1 MKSEDLRL
9 NIIVNGDAGRKEIL
23 DTEKEISKLE
33 SEIKSLKKAE
43 GDHSKEISETNKK
56 LTEAKSKYAEL
67 QRQMNLGQ
75 KTMAELKSHIKAT
88 RAALEKAVPGTEN
101 WDALNAELIISQ
113 KRFRELTTQAQNTQ
127 NALRK
132 GWDNL
137 GKLSVATNNIVQ
149 LYGRF
154 SGQIEQAKQSW
165 LQYDEAL
172 VDAMKTTGLSR
183 DEIEELSAELKKFD
197 TRTAQNELLSL
208 ARVGGK
214 LGISGKEDLLE
225 FVSAA
230 DKINVALK
238 EDLGGDAEAAI
249 GQIGK
254 LVDIFQLKGQ
264 MGLEKAMLSV
274 GSAINEL
281 GAASTANEG
290 YIVNFTNRL
299 AGIAPNAKIS
309 IDKILGL
316 ASTLDANAQA
326 AETAATAIGQT
337 ITAMFR
343 KTETFAQIAKMPFE
357 EFRDLLNNDVN
368 AALVK
373 VLEGMKGDQGLFD
386 IVDAMDEMN
395 LNGQRAT
402 TVLGALANNV
412 DMLKTQ
418 QQLANEAFQ
427 EGTSLTDEFNTKNES
442 ATAIQEKLKKRI
454 TETSVE
460 IGQKLMPAANIA
472 ISGTNTFLGV
482 ISKLITLLGKYGYA
496 IGTVTT
502 LTALYIAKKKIAY
515 LFSAEFRAALLKEVA
530 VLEASSK
537 ANSLHTVTLKILAG
551 GYKTAGAAA
560 KAFGKALIANPV
572 GLVIAAVAALAQGIA
587 SLVSKSREA
596 TKELR
601 ELNSRT
607 IDTTSSFVKAQA
619 EIDKERKSLEELK
632 EAATKAA
639 KGSDERKRAIEKINE
654 LYGDYLPHLLTE
666 KTSNEELETALANVN
681 TQLEQR
687 IKLRARESAEL
698 DVLQQKEDT
707 VKATLHALGAEYE
720 KQNGRKM
727 STSDIET
734 LTKGISKSYDAGQM
748 TDDLKDEISTV
759 FGRDVDW
766 NTSAKHTVYAAPN
779 LPPTVKGSATDSPLV
794 NIGNEFAKAAA
805 NGNELRSVIKG
816 LYGDLTS
823 EPSGN
828 ITPLGK
834 LVDGT
839 TKNSGGGTGGNGGSG
854 GGSDDDKWRLDKDEA
869 YLRGKIDL
877 QKKYAAKEIATKDE
891 LDAQILQLEIDTLD
905 RRIKSGK
912 VGGEELLKLQEQLAG
927 KRAQQTEKES
937 RKDEQQ
943 AKEEARKKEEQAKTA
958 TQLAIDAE
966 KDLKEKAIKEENRR
980 YEAEKKK
987 AEGNAESL
995 ELVEKIHQ
1003 NKLDRIEIDA
1013 FNREIKR
1020 LEDEH
1025 KLRRTQMENSQAA
1038 ELLAFKGTE
1047 EEKAALKRK
1056 HTQELAEFDVE
1067 YLQSLETMLQKVA
1080 DDRTLEGM
1088 SVSLDDADYN
1098 KIMQQLADII
1108 KRKNAAA
1115 GNAQE
1120 ASQEPSDSPKKESH
1134 SVLEGTGKG
1143 SLFGVSQ
1150 EDWETLFSNIAQ
1162 GKFGAEDLRTTIAG
1176 IGGAAQE
1183 AFSLASK
1190 FMDLAKK
1197 KEDAQLKEYKKNQDN
1212 RKNSLEKRLN
1222 AGLITESQYNAQVE
1236 QMDAEYDAYQEELAL
1251 KQAKREKTMNLTQ
1264 AIINTALGVTST
1276 LAQFGAT
1283 PWGIAAAAVSAAMG
1297 AAEIAIIASQPIT
1310 TGAEEG
1316 GYIGVRRRQDG
1327 RTFNA
1332 RMNPDARGF
1341 VTQPTVIVGENGS
1354 EYVIPHEAL
1363 ENPSLLPIISTME
1376 TARRNGKLRSLN
1388 FSAVYPVTAMP
1399 GRVSGGFIDGG
1410 NSQPV
1415 AASSDGI
1422 DSPASDAALTK
1433 AIEKLMKKL
1442 DEPITARV
1450 SMLGKGGIKE
1460 TEEKYNRIKRRGQ
1473 LG

>member
-23 DTEKEISKLE
+23 DTEKAISKLE
-33 SEIKSLKKAE
+33 SELKSLKKAE

-56 LTEAKSKYAEL
+56 LTDAKSKYAEL
-67 QRQMNLGQ
+67 QRQISLDG
-75 KTMAELKSHIKAT
+75 KTMAELKTHVTAT
-88 RAALEKAVPGTEN
+88 RAALSKAVPGTDN
-101 WDALNAELIISQ
+101 WVALNNELLVSS
-113 KRFRELTTQAQNTQ
+113 KRLKALENQAKNT
-127 NALRK
+127 K
-132 GWDNL
+132 EVVSEVWHSWSG
-137 GKLSVATNNIVQ
+137 VAVAANNISN
-149 LYGRF
+149 LISRY
-154 SGQIEQAKQSW
+154 SGQIEEAKQSW

-357 EFRDLLNNDVN
+357 EFRDLLTNDVN
-368 AALVK
+368 GALVK
-373 VLEGMKGDQGLFD
+373 VLEGMKGDQGLFN
-386 IVDAMDEMN
+386 IVDAMDEMH

-427 EGTSLTDEFNTKNES
+427 EGTSLTNEFNTKNES

-460 IGQKLMPAANIA
+460 IGQKLMPAANMVIG
-472 ISGTNTFLGV
+472 GTNTFLGV
-482 ISKLITLLGKYGYA
+482 ISKLITLFGKYQAA
-496 IGTVTT
+496 IITVTG
-502 LTALYIAKKKIAY
+502 LTALYVAKKKIAY

-572 GLVIAAVAALAQGIA
+572 GLVIAAVAALAHGIA
-587 SLVSKSREA
+587 FLVSKSREA

-601 ELNSRT
+601 ELNKRT
-607 IDTTSSFVKAQA
+607 VDTTSSFVKAQA

-632 EAATKAA
+632 DAATKAA
-639 KGSDERKRAIEKINE
+639 EGSDERKRVIDKINE
-654 LYGDYLPHLLTE
+654 LYGDYLPQLLTE
-666 KTSNEELETALANVN
+666 KTSNEELETALKNVN
-681 TQLEQR
+681 TQLEQK
-687 IKLRARESAEL
+687 IKLQARENAEM
-698 DVLQQKEDT
+698 DIQQHKMDA
-707 VKATLHALGAEYE
+707 VKAALGSFNKRYE
-720 KQNGRKM
+720 EMNKGQSMSAAQIGSLTGALSQYYDMPDISHFIEMRDVIAGIFNETADNQDRQVNNIIALFTEAQENGVKLRSMVDGLFGVQSSGKNAPLG
-727 STSDIET
+727 T
-734 LTKGISKSYDAGQM
+734 LTDG
-748 TDDLKDEISTV
+748 STE
-759 FGRDVDW
+759 D
-766 NTSAKHTVYAAPN
+766 
-779 LPPTVKGSATDSPLV
+779 
-794 NIGNEFAKAAA
+794 
-805 NGNELRSVIKG
+805 
-816 LYGDLTS
+816 
-823 EPSGN
+823 
-828 ITPLGK
+828 
-834 LVDGT
+834 
-839 TKNSGGGTGGNGGSG
+839 SGGGTGGKGSS
-854 GGSDDDKWRLDKDEA
+854 GSSPVETAAEKSALA
-869 YLRGKIDL
+869 L
-877 QKKYAAKEIATKDE
+877 QKGLEQVFQEINEDSEKLFQETLKRIE
-891 LDAQILQLEIDTLD
+891 QDAEM
-905 RRIKSGK
+905 K
-912 VGGEELLKLQEQLAG
+912 
-927 KRAQQTEKES
+927 
-937 RKDEQQ
+937 
-943 AKEEARKKEEQAKTA
+943 
-958 TQLAIDAE
+958 TQLVIDNE
-966 KDLKEKAIKEENRR
+966 KDLTQKAIMEEDLR
-980 YEAEKKK
+980 YEKERAK
-987 AEGNAESL
+987 AGDNAELL
-995 ELVEKIHQ
+995 ELAETKHQ
-1003 NKLDRIEIDA
+1003 NNLDKIRFDA
-1013 FNREIKR
+1013 FNREVKR

-1056 HTQELAEFDVE
+1056 HTQELAEFDVK
-1067 YLQSLETMLQKVA
+1067 YLQDLEEKLQEVVDAK
-1080 DDRTLEGM
+1080 TLEGM
-1088 SVSLDDADYN
+1088 SVGFDEKQYRE
-1098 KIMQQLADII
+1098 IMQQLADII

-1115 GNAQE
+1115 GE
-1120 ASQEPSDSPKKESH
+1120 AEEDSHDPNEGH
-1134 SVLEGTGKG
+1134 SIKEGTGKG
-1143 SLFGVSQ
+1143 SILGVAIDEWQ
-1150 EDWETLFSNIAQ
+1150 VLIEHIKE
-1162 GKFGAEDLRTTIAG
+1162 GKLSAEDFQNVVTG
-1176 IGGAAQE
+1176 IGSAAE
-1183 AFSLASK
+1183 YAFSTASK
-1190 FMDLAKK
+1190 FMDLTKK
-1197 KEDAQLKEYKKNQDN
+1197 KEDAQLKDYKKNQDN
-1212 RKNSLEKRLN
+1212 RKKSLEKRLN

-1251 KQAKREKTMNLTQ
+1251 KQAKRDKALNLTQ
-1264 AIINTALGVTST
+1264 AIINTALSVTST
-1276 LAQFGAT
+1276 IAQLGAT
-1283 PWGIAAAAVSAAMG
+1283 PWGIAAAAIAAAMG
-1297 AAEIAIIASQPIT
+1297 AAEIAIIASQPVT
-1310 TGAEEG
+1310 SGAEEG
-1316 GYIGVRRRQDG
+1316 GYIGVKRRQDG
-1327 RTFNA
+1327 KSFNA
-1332 RMNPDARGF
+1332 RLNPDARGF
-1341 VTQPTVIVGENGS
+1341 VSSPTVIVGENGS

-1388 FSAVYPVTAMP
+1388 FNAVYPATAMP
-1399 GRVSGGFIDGG
+1399 GRVSGGFIDDG
-1410 NSQPV
+1410 NSRIV
-1415 AASSDGI
+1415 TTSSDGHEGT
-1422 DSPASDAALTK
+1422 ATDAALTK
-1433 AIEKLMKKL
+1433 AIEKLTKKL

-1460 TEEKYNRIKRRGQ
+1460 TEDKYNKLKRRGQ

>member
-23 DTEKEISKLE
+23 DTKKEISKLE

-43 GDHSKEISETNKK
+43 GDHSKEISETNKR

-67 QRQMNLGQ
+67 ERQMKLDQ

-113 KRFRELTTQAQNTQ
+113 KRFRELAIQAQNTQ

-137 GKLSVATNNIVQ
+137 GKLSVAANNIVQ

-214 LGISGKEDLLE
+214 LGLSGKEYLLE

-264 MGLEKAMLSV
+264 MGLERAMLSV

-299 AGIAPNAKIS
+299 AGIAPNASIS

-357 EFRDLLNNDVN
+357 EFRDLLTNDVN
-368 AALVK
+368 GALVK

-386 IVDAMDEMN
+386 IVDAMDEMH

-412 DMLKTQ
+412 EMLKEQ
-418 QQLANEAFQ
+418 QSLANEAFM
-427 EGTSLTDEFNTKNES
+427 EGTSLTNEFNTKNES

-460 IGQKLMPAANIA
+460 IGQKLMPAANMVIG
-472 ISGTNTFLGV
+472 GTNTFLGV
-482 ISKLITLLGKYGYA
+482 LSKLITLFGKYQAA
-496 IGTVTT
+496 IVTVTA

-572 GLVIAAVAALAQGIA
+572 GIVIAAVAILAQGIA

-607 IDTTSSFVKAQA
+607 IDTTSSFVKAQT
-619 EIDKERKSLEELK
+619 EIDKERKSLEDLK

-639 KGSDERKRAIEKINE
+639 EGSDERKRVIDKINE
-654 LYGDYLPHLLTE
+654 LYGDYLPNLLTE
-666 KTSNEELETALANVN
+666 KTSNEELETALKSVN
-681 TQLEQR
+681 TQLEQK
-687 IKLRARESAEL
+687 IKLQARENAEM
-698 DVLQQKEDT
+698 DIQKHRTDAIKGAVDAIISSYKKITGQNMPAEAISSITTKVAKAYDTNDIKGLQK
-707 VKATLHALGAEYE
+707 
-720 KQNGRKM
+720 
-727 STSDIET
+727 DIEESIGKELPT
-734 LTKGISKSYDAGQM
+734 WDFYSLGNTKDWGLISLKS
-748 TDDLKDEISTV
+748 
-759 FGRDVDW
+759 
-766 NTSAKHTVYAAPN
+766 
-779 LPPTVKGSATDSPLV
+779 
-794 NIGNEFAKAAA
+794 EFQTAIDK
-805 NGNELRSVIKG
+805 GNELRATVNG
-816 LYGDLTS
+816 LFGELGNG
-823 EPSGN
+823 PSGN
-828 ITPLGK
+828 TAPLGSLVEGTNGNAGTDPKGQK
-834 LVDGT
+834 LSAEE
-839 TKNSGGGTGGNGGSG
+839 K
-854 GGSDDDKWRLDKDEA
+854 KRL
-869 YLRGKIDL
+869 
-877 QKKYAAKEIATKDE
+877 
-891 LDAQILQLEIDTLD
+891 
-905 RRIKSGK
+905 
-912 VGGEELLKLQEQLAG
+912 
-927 KRAQQTEKES
+927 EKEAKKE
-937 RKDEQQ
+937 RERQERERQREEKQQ
-943 AKEEARKKEEQAKTA
+943 AKEEARKIEEQEKLKGRLIIENEKDLTQKALKEEQ
-958 TQLAIDAE
+958 L
-966 KDLKEKAIKEENRR
+966 R
-980 YEAEKKK
+980 YDEEKKK
-987 AEGNAESL
+987 AEGNAELL
-995 ELVEKIHQ
+995 EIVERTHRNRIDKIQ
-1003 NKLDRIEIDA
+1003 FDA

-1020 LEDEH
+1020 LEEEH
-1025 KLRRTQMENSQAA
+1025 RLKRQQMENSQAA

-1056 HTQELAEFDVE
+1056 HTAELANFDVE
-1067 YLQSLETMLQKVA
+1067 YLQNLEAMLQKVA
-1080 DDRTLEGM
+1080 DSGQIEGM
-1088 SVSLDDADYN
+1088 SVSLDDSEYN
-1098 KIMQQLADII
+1098 KVMQQLADII
-1108 KRKNAAA
+1108 KRKNAAV
-1115 GNAQE
+1115 GTAQE
-1120 ASQEPSDSPKKESH
+1120 SSQESSDGPKKESH
-1134 SVLEGTGKG
+1134 SLTEGTGNG

-1150 EDWETLFSNIAQ
+1150 DDWETFFANLKE
-1162 GKFGAEDLRTTIAG
+1162 GKFGAEDLQTVVAG

-1183 AFSLASK
+1183 AFSLTSK
-1190 FMDLAKK
+1190 FMDLTKK
-1197 KEDAQLKEYKKNQDN
+1197 KEDAQLKDYKKNQDN
-1212 RKNSLEKRLN
+1212 RKKSLEKRLN

-1236 QMDAEYDAYQEELAL
+1236 QMDAEYDAYQEELAI
-1251 KQAKREKTMNLTQ
+1251 KQAKRDKALNLTQ
-1264 AIINTALGVTST
+1264 AIINTALSVTST
-1276 LAQFGAT
+1276 IAQLGAT
-1283 PWGIAAAAVSAAMG
+1283 PWGIAAAAIAAAMG
-1297 AAEIAIIASQPIT
+1297 AAEIAIIASQPVT
-1310 TGAEEG
+1310 SGAEEG
-1316 GYIGVRRRQDG
+1316 GYIGVKRRQDG
-1327 RTFNA
+1327 KSFNA
-1332 RMNPDARGF
+1332 RLNPDARGF
-1341 VTQPTVIVGENGS
+1341 VSSPTVIVGENGS

-1363 ENPSLLPIISTME
+1363 ENPTLLPIISTME

-1388 FSAVYPVTAMP
+1388 FNAVYPATAMP
-1399 GRVSGGFIDGG
+1399 GRVSGGFIDDG
-1410 NSQPV
+1410 NSRIV
-1415 AASSDGI
+1415 TTSSDGREGT
-1422 DSPASDAALTK
+1422 ATDAALTK
-1433 AIEKLMKKL
+1433 AIEKLTKKL

-1460 TEEKYNRIKRRGQ
+1460 TEDKYNKLKRRGQ

>member
-23 DTEKEISKLE
+23 DTEKAISKLE
-33 SEIKSLKKAE
+33 SELKSLKKAE

-56 LTEAKSKYAEL
+56 LTDAKSKFAEL
-67 QRQMNLGQ
+67 QRQMNLDQ

-101 WDALNAELIISQ
+101 WNVLNAELLECR
-113 KRFRELTTQAQNTQ
+113 KRFAEL
-127 NALRK
+127 
-132 GWDNL
+132 
-137 GKLSVATNNIVQ
+137 
-149 LYGRF
+149 
-154 SGQIEQAKQSW
+154 AKQSQSTKAVLSNTFTNIGNISIGIKALIDIASGLWNKTEQAREAW

-183 DEIEELSAELKKFD
+183 DEIEELSAGLKKFD

-357 EFRDLLNNDVN
+357 EFRDLLTNDVN
-368 AALVK
+368 GALVK
-373 VLEGMKGDQGLFD
+373 VLEGMKGDQGLFN

-427 EGTSLTDEFNTKNES
+427 EGTSLTNEFNTKNES
-442 ATAIQEKLKKRI
+442 ATAIQDKLKKRI

-460 IGQKLMPAANIA
+460 IGQKLMPAANMVIG
-472 ISGTNTFLGV
+472 GTNTFLGV
-482 ISKLITLLGKYGYA
+482 ISKLITLFGKYQAA
-496 IGTVTT
+496 IITVTG
-502 LTALYIAKKKIAY
+502 LTALYVAKKKIAY

-572 GLVIAAVAALAQGIA
+572 GLVIAAVAALAHGIA
-587 SLVSKSREA
+587 FLVSKSREA

-601 ELNSRT
+601 ELNKRT
-607 IDTTSSFVKAQA
+607 VDTTSSFVKAQA

-632 EAATKAA
+632 DAATKAA
-639 KGSDERKRAIEKINE
+639 EGSDERKRVIDKINE
-654 LYGDYLPHLLTE
+654 LYGDYLPNLLTE
-666 KTSNEELETALANVN
+666 KTSNEELETALKNVN
-681 TQLEQR
+681 TQLEQK
-687 IKLRARESAEL
+687 IKLQARENAEM
-698 DVLQQKEDT
+698 DIQQHKMDA
-707 VKATLHALGAEYE
+707 VKAALDSFNKRYE
-720 KQNGRKM
+720 KMNKGQSLSAAQVGSLTGALSQYYDMPDISHFIEMRDVIAGIFNETADNQDRQVNNIIALFTEAQENGVKLRSMVDGLFGVQSSGKNAPLG
-727 STSDIET
+727 T
-734 LTKGISKSYDAGQM
+734 LTDG
-748 TDDLKDEISTV
+748 STE
-759 FGRDVDW
+759 D
-766 NTSAKHTVYAAPN
+766 
-779 LPPTVKGSATDSPLV
+779 
-794 NIGNEFAKAAA
+794 
-805 NGNELRSVIKG
+805 
-816 LYGDLTS
+816 
-823 EPSGN
+823 
-828 ITPLGK
+828 
-834 LVDGT
+834 
-839 TKNSGGGTGGNGGSG
+839 SGGGTGGTGGT
-854 GGSDDDKWRLDKDEA
+854 GSPGSSTGETAAEKSALA
-869 YLRGKIDL
+869 L
-877 QKKYAAKEIATKDE
+877 QKGLEQVFQEINEDSEKLFQETLKRIE
-891 LDAQILQLEIDTLD
+891 QDAEM
-905 RRIKSGK
+905 K
-912 VGGEELLKLQEQLAG
+912 
-927 KRAQQTEKES
+927 
-937 RKDEQQ
+937 
-943 AKEEARKKEEQAKTA
+943 
-958 TQLAIDAE
+958 TQLVIDNE
-966 KDLKEKAIKEENRR
+966 KDLTQKAIMEEDLR
-980 YEAEKKK
+980 YEKERAK
-987 AEGNAESL
+987 AGDNAELL
-995 ELVEKIHQ
+995 ELAETKHQ
-1003 NKLDRIEIDA
+1003 NNLDKIRLDA
-1013 FNREIKR
+1013 FNREVKR

-1056 HTQELAEFDVE
+1056 HTAELANFDVE
-1067 YLQSLETMLQKVA
+1067 YLQNLEAMLQKVA
-1080 DDRTLEGM
+1080 DAKTLEGM

-1108 KRKNAAA
+1108 KRKNAAV
-1115 GNAQE
+1115 GTAQE
-1120 ASQEPSDSPKKESH
+1120 SSQEPSDGPKKESH
-1134 SVLEGTGKG
+1134 SLTEGTGKG

-1150 EDWETLFSNIAQ
+1150 DEWETFFANLKE
-1162 GKFGAEDLRTTIAG
+1162 GKFGAEDLQTVVAG

-1190 FMDLAKK
+1190 FMDLTKK
-1197 KEDAQLKEYKKNQDN
+1197 KEDAQLKDYKKNQDN
-1212 RKNSLEKRLN
+1212 RKKSLEKRLN

-1251 KQAKREKTMNLTQ
+1251 KQAKREKTLNLTQ

-1276 LAQFGAT
+1276 LAQWGV
-1283 PWGIAAAAVSAAMG
+1283 PWGLIPAGIMAAMG
-1297 AAEIAIIASQPIT
+1297 AAEIAIIASQPVT
-1310 TGAEEG
+1310 SGAEEG
-1316 GYIGVRRRQDG
+1316 GFINMKRQQDG
-1327 RTFNA
+1327 KSFNA
-1332 RMNPDARGF
+1332 RLNPDARGF
-1341 VTQPTVIVGENGS
+1341 VRQPTVIVGENGS

-1388 FSAVYPVTAMP
+1388 FNAVYPATAMP
-1399 GRVSGGFIDGG
+1399 GRVSGGFIDEG
-1410 NSQPV
+1410 NSRIV
-1415 AASSDGI
+1415 TTSSDGHEG
-1422 DSPASDAALTK
+1422 AATDAALTK
-1433 AIEKLMKKL
+1433 AIEKLTKKL

-1460 TEEKYNRIKRRGQ
+1460 TEDKYNKLKRRGQ

>member
-23 DTEKEISKLE
+23 DTEKAISKLE
-33 SEIKSLKKAE
+33 SELKSLKKVE

-56 LTEAKSKYAEL
+56 LTDAKSKFAEL
-67 QRQMNLGQ
+67 QRQMNLDQ

-101 WDALNAELIISQ
+101 WNVLNEELLECRKRFAEL
-113 KRFRELTTQAQNTQ
+113 
-127 NALRK
+127 
-132 GWDNL
+132 
-137 GKLSVATNNIVQ
+137 
-149 LYGRF
+149 
-154 SGQIEQAKQSW
+154 AKQSQSTKAVLSNTFTNIGNISIGIKALIDIASGLWNKTEQAREAW

-214 LGISGKEDLLE
+214 LGLSGKEDLLE

-264 MGLEKAMLSV
+264 MGLERAMLSV

-299 AGIAPNAKIS
+299 AGIAPNASIS

-337 ITAMFR
+337 ITAMFK

-357 EFRDLLNNDVN
+357 EFRNLLETDVN
-368 AALVK
+368 AALIK

-386 IVDAMDEMN
+386 IVDAMGEMH

-427 EGTSLTDEFNTKNES
+427 EGTSLTNEFNTKNES
-442 ATAIQEKLKKRI
+442 ATAIQDKLKKRI

-460 IGQKLMPAANIA
+460 IGQKLMPAANMVIG
-472 ISGTNTFLGV
+472 GTNTFLGV
-482 ISKLITLLGKYGYA
+482 ISKLITLLGKYQAA
-496 IGTVTT
+496 IITVTG
-502 LTALYIAKKKIAY
+502 LTALYVAKKKIAY

-572 GLVIAAVAALAQGIA
+572 GLVIAAVAALAHGI
-587 SLVSKSREA
+587 SFLVSKSREA

-601 ELNSRT
+601 ELNKRT
-607 IDTTSSFVKAQA
+607 VDTTSSFVKAQA

-632 EAATKAA
+632 DAATKAA
-639 KGSDERKRAIEKINE
+639 EGSDERKRVIDKINE
-654 LYGDYLPHLLTE
+654 LYGDYLPQLLTE
-666 KTSNEELETALANVN
+666 KTSNEELETALKNVN
-681 TQLEQR
+681 TQLEQK
-687 IKLRARESAEL
+687 IKLQSRENAEM
-698 DVLQQKEDT
+698 DIQQHKMDA
-707 VKATLHALGAEYE
+707 VKAALDSFNKRYE
-720 KQNGRKM
+720 KMNKGQSLSAAQVGSLTGALSQYYDMPDISHFIEMRDVIAGIFDETADNQDRQVNNIIALFTEAQENGVKLRSMVDGLFGVQSSGKNAPLG
-727 STSDIET
+727 T
-734 LTKGISKSYDAGQM
+734 LTGG
-748 TDDLKDEISTV
+748 STE
-759 FGRDVDW
+759 
-766 NTSAKHTVYAAPN
+766 N
-779 LPPTVKGSATDSPLV
+779 
-794 NIGNEFAKAAA
+794 
-805 NGNELRSVIKG
+805 
-816 LYGDLTS
+816 
-823 EPSGN
+823 SG
-828 ITPLGK
+828 
-834 LVDGT
+834 DGT
-839 TKNSGGGTGGNGGSG
+839 GGTGGTGSP
-854 GGSDDDKWRLDKDEA
+854 GSSTGETAAEKSALA
-869 YLRGKIDL
+869 L
-877 QKKYAAKEIATKDE
+877 QKGLEQVFQEINEESEKLFQETLKRIE
-891 LDAQILQLEIDTLD
+891 QDAEM
-905 RRIKSGK
+905 K
-912 VGGEELLKLQEQLAG
+912 
-927 KRAQQTEKES
+927 
-937 RKDEQQ
+937 
-943 AKEEARKKEEQAKTA
+943 
-958 TQLAIDAE
+958 TQLVIDNE
-966 KDLKEKAIKEENRR
+966 KDLTQKAIMEEDLR
-980 YEAEKKK
+980 YEKERAK
-987 AEGNAESL
+987 AGDNAELL
-995 ELVEKIHQ
+995 ELAETKHQ
-1003 NKLDRIEIDA
+1003 NNLDKIRLDA
-1013 FNREIKR
+1013 FNREVKR

-1056 HTQELAEFDVE
+1056 HTAELANFDVE
-1067 YLQSLETMLQKVA
+1067 YLQNLEAMLQKVA
-1080 DDRTLEGM
+1080 DAKTLEGM

-1108 KRKNAAA
+1108 KRKNAAV
-1115 GNAQE
+1115 GTAQE
-1120 ASQEPSDSPKKESH
+1120 SSQEQSDSPKKESH
-1134 SVLEGTGKG
+1134 SLTEGTGKG

-1150 EDWETLFSNIAQ
+1150 DEWETFFANLKE
-1162 GKFGAEDLRTTIAG
+1162 GKFGAEDLQTVVTG

-1190 FMDLAKK
+1190 FMDLTKK
-1197 KEDAQLKEYKKNQDN
+1197 KEDAQLKDYKKNQDN
-1212 RKNSLEKRLN
+1212 RKKSLEKRLN

-1251 KQAKREKTMNLTQ
+1251 KQAKRDKALNLTQ
-1264 AIINTALGVTST
+1264 AIINTALSVTST
-1276 LAQFGAT
+1276 IAQLGAT
-1283 PWGIAAAAVSAAMG
+1283 PWGIAAAAIAAAMG
-1297 AAEIAIIASQPIT
+1297 AAEIAIIASQPVT
-1310 TGAEEG
+1310 SGAEEG
-1316 GYIGVRRRQDG
+1316 GYIGVKRRQDG
-1327 RTFNA
+1327 KSFNA
-1332 RMNPDARGF
+1332 RLNPDARGF
-1341 VTQPTVIVGENGS
+1341 VSSPTVIVGENGS

-1363 ENPSLLPIISTME
+1363 ENPSLMPIISTME

-1388 FSAVYPVTAMP
+1388 FNAVYPATAMP
-1399 GRVSGGFIDGG
+1399 GRVSGGFIDDG
-1410 NSQPV
+1410 NPRIV
-1415 AASSDGI
+1415 TTSSDGHEGT
-1422 DSPASDAALTK
+1422 AADAALTK
-1433 AIEKLMKKL
+1433 AIEKLTKKL

-1460 TEEKYNRIKRRGQ
+1460 TEDKYNKLKRRGQ

>member
-23 DTEKEISKLE
+23 DTEKAISKLE
-33 SEIKSLKKAE
+33 SELKSLKNAE
-43 GDHSKEISETNKK
+43 GDHSKEIAETNKK

-67 QRQMNLGQ
+67 QRQMNLDQ
-75 KTMAELKSHIKAT
+75 KTIAELKSHIKAT

-101 WDALNAELIISQ
+101 WNALNAELLECR
-113 KRFRELTTQAQNTQ
+113 KRFAKLAKQSQSTKTVLSNTFT
-127 NALRK
+127 NIGNISIGIKALI
-132 GWDNL
+132 DI
-137 GKLSVATNNIVQ
+137 A
-149 LYGRF
+149 
-154 SGQIEQAKQSW
+154 SGLWNKTEQARESW

-214 LGISGKEDLLE
+214 LGLSGKEDLLE

-264 MGLEKAMLSV
+264 MGLERAMLSV

-299 AGIAPNAKIS
+299 AGIAPNASIS

-337 ITAMFR
+337 ITAMFK

-357 EFRDLLNNDVN
+357 EFRNLLTNDVN
-368 AALVK
+368 GALVK

-386 IVDAMDEMN
+386 IVDAMDEMH

-412 DMLKTQ
+412 EMLKEQ
-418 QQLANEAFQ
+418 QSLANEAFM
-427 EGTSLTDEFNTKNES
+427 EGTSLTNEFNTKNES

-460 IGQKLMPAANIA
+460 IGQKLMPAANLVIG
-472 ISGTNTFLGV
+472 GTNTFLGV
-482 ISKLITLLGKYGYA
+482 ISKLITLFGKYQAA
-496 IGTVTT
+496 IITVTG
-502 LTALYIAKKKIAY
+502 LTALYVAKKKIAY

-572 GLVIAAVAALAQGIA
+572 GIVIAAVAILAQGIA

-607 IDTTSSFVKAQA
+607 IDTTSSFVKAQT
-619 EIDKERKSLEELK
+619 EIDKERKSLEDLK
-632 EAATKAA
+632 EAAINAA
-639 KGSDERKRAIEKINE
+639 EGSDERKRAIDKINE
-654 LYGDYLPHLLTE
+654 LYGDYLPQLLTE
-666 KTSNEELETALANVN
+666 KTSNEELETALTNVN
-681 TQLEQR
+681 TQLER
-687 IKLRARESAEL
+687 KIKLQARENAEM
-698 DVLQQKEDT
+698 DIQQHKMDA
-707 VKATLHALGAEYE
+707 VKAALGSFNKRYE
-720 KQNGRKM
+720 KMNKGQSMSAAQIGSLSGALSQYYDMPDISHFTEMRDVIAGIFNETIDNQDRQVNNIIALFSEAQENGAKLRSM
-727 STSDIET
+727 VDGLFGVQSSGNSAPLGT
-734 LTKGISKSYDAGQM
+734 LTDG
-748 TDDLKDEISTV
+748 ST
-759 FGRDVDW
+759 
-766 NTSAKHTVYAAPN
+766 
-779 LPPTVKGSATDSPLV
+779 
-794 NIGNEFAKAAA
+794 E
-805 NGNELRSVIKG
+805 
-816 LYGDLTS
+816 
-823 EPSGN
+823 
-828 ITPLGK
+828 
-834 LVDGT
+834 
-839 TKNSGGGTGGNGGSG
+839 NSGGGTGGKGSP
-854 GGSDDDKWRLDKDEA
+854 GSSTGETAAEKSALA
-869 YLRGKIDL
+869 L
-877 QKKYAAKEIATKDE
+877 QKGLEQVSQEINEESEKLFQETLKRIE
-891 LDAQILQLEIDTLD
+891 QDAEM
-905 RRIKSGK
+905 K
-912 VGGEELLKLQEQLAG
+912 
-927 KRAQQTEKES
+927 
-937 RKDEQQ
+937 
-943 AKEEARKKEEQAKTA
+943 
-958 TQLAIDAE
+958 TQLVIDNE
-966 KDLKEKAIKEENRR
+966 KDLTQKAIMEEDWR
-980 YEAEKKK
+980 YEKERAK
-987 AEGNAESL
+987 AGNNAELL
-995 ELVEKIHQ
+995 ELAETKHQ
-1003 NKLDRIEIDA
+1003 NNLDKIRLDA
-1013 FNREIKR
+1013 FNREVKR

-1056 HTQELAEFDVE
+1056 HAAELANFDVE
-1067 YLQSLETMLQKVA
+1067 YLRNLEAMLQKVA
-1080 DDRTLEGM
+1080 DAKTLEGM

-1115 GNAQE
+1115 GE
-1120 ASQEPSDSPKKESH
+1120 AEKDSQDPNEGH
-1134 SVLEGTGKG
+1134 SIKEGTGKG
-1143 SLFGVSQ
+1143 SILGVAIDEWQ
-1150 EDWETLFSNIAQ
+1150 VLIEHIKE
-1162 GKFGAEDLRTTIAG
+1162 GKLSAEDFQNVVTG
-1176 IGGAAQE
+1176 IGSAAE
-1183 AFSLASK
+1183 YAFSTASK
-1190 FMDLAKK
+1190 FIDLAKK
-1197 KEDAQLKEYKKNQDN
+1197 KEDAQLKEYKKNQDA

-1236 QMDAEYDAYQEELAL
+1236 QMDAEYDAYQEELAI
-1251 KQAKREKTMNLTQ
+1251 KQAKREKALNLTQ
-1264 AIINTALGVTST
+1264 AIINTALSVTST
-1276 LAQFGAT
+1276 IAQLGAT
-1283 PWGIAAAAVSAAMG
+1283 PWGIAAAAIGAAMG
-1297 AAEIAIIASQPIT
+1297 AVQIALIASQPVT
-1310 TGAEEG
+1310 AGAEEG
-1316 GYIGVRRRQDG
+1316 GYIGVRRQQDG
-1327 RTFNA
+1327 KSFNA
-1332 RMNPDARGF
+1332 RLNPDARGF
-1341 VTQPTVIVGENGS
+1341 VRQPTVIVGENGS

-1363 ENPSLLPIISTME
+1363 ENPTLLPIISTME

-1388 FSAVYPVTAMP
+1388 FNAVYPATAMP
-1399 GRVSGGFIDGG
+1399 GRVSGGFIDDG
-1410 NSQPV
+1410 NSRIV
-1415 AASSDGI
+1415 TTSSDGHEGT
-1422 DSPASDAALTK
+1422 ATDAALTK
-1433 AIEKLMKKL
+1433 AIEKLTKKL

-1460 TEEKYNRIKRRGQ
+1460 TEDKYNKLKRRGQ

>member
-23 DTEKEISKLE
+23 DTEKAISKLE
-33 SEIKSLKKAE
+33 SELKSLKKAE

-56 LTEAKSKYAEL
+56 LTDAKSKYAEL
-67 QRQMNLGQ
+67 QRQISLDG
-75 KTMAELKSHIKAT
+75 KTMAELKTHVTAT
-88 RAALEKAVPGTEN
+88 RAALSKAVPGTDN
-101 WDALNAELIISQ
+101 WVALNNELLVSS
-113 KRFRELTTQAQNTQ
+113 KRLKALENQAKNT
-127 NALRK
+127 K
-132 GWDNL
+132 EVVSEVWHSWSG
-137 GKLSVATNNIVQ
+137 VAVAANNISN
-149 LYGRF
+149 LISRY
-154 SGQIEQAKQSW
+154 SGQIEEAKQSW

-299 AGIAPNAKIS
+299 AGIAPNASIS

-357 EFRDLLNNDVN
+357 EFRDLLTNDVN
-368 AALVK
+368 GALVK
-373 VLEGMKGDQGLFD
+373 VLEGMKGDQGLFN

-418 QQLANEAFQ
+418 QQLANETFQ
-427 EGTSLTDEFNTKNES
+427 EGTSLTNEFNTKNES
-442 ATAIQEKLKKRI
+442 ATAIQDKLKKRI

-460 IGQKLMPAANIA
+460 IGQKLMPAANMVIG
-472 ISGTNTFLGV
+472 GTNTFLGV
-482 ISKLITLLGKYGYA
+482 ISKLITLFGKYQAA
-496 IGTVTT
+496 IITVTG
-502 LTALYIAKKKIAY
+502 LTALYVAKKKIAY

-572 GLVIAAVAALAQGIA
+572 GLVIAAVAALAHGIA
-587 SLVSKSREA
+587 FLVSKSREA

-601 ELNSRT
+601 DLNKRT
-607 IDTTSSFVKAQA
+607 VDTTSSFVKAQA

-632 EAATKAA
+632 DAATSAA
-639 KGSDERKRAIEKINE
+639 EGSDERKRAIDKINE
-654 LYGDYLPHLLTE
+654 LYGDYLPQLLTE
-666 KTSNEELETALANVN
+666 KTSNEELETALKNVN
-681 TQLEQR
+681 TQLEQK
-687 IKLRARESAEL
+687 IKLQARENAEM
-698 DVLQQKEDT
+698 DIQKHRTDAIKGAVDAIIDSYKKINGQNMPAEAISSITTKVATAYDT
-707 VKATLHALGAEYE
+707 
-720 KQNGRKM
+720 N
-727 STSDIET
+727 DIEGLKKDIEESIGKKLPT
-734 LTKGISKSYDAGQM
+734 WDFYSLGNTKDWGLISLKSTFQTAID
-748 TDDLKDEISTV
+748 K
-759 FGRDVDW
+759 
-766 NTSAKHTVYAAPN
+766 
-779 LPPTVKGSATDSPLV
+779 
-794 NIGNEFAKAAA
+794 
-805 NGNELRSVIKG
+805 GNELRATVNG
-816 LYGDLTS
+816 LFGELNNG
-823 EPSGN
+823 PSGN
-828 ITPLGK
+828 TAPLGT
-834 LVDGT
+834 LTGGST
-839 TKNSGGGTGGNGGSG
+839 ENSGDGTGGKGSS
-854 GGSDDDKWRLDKDEA
+854 GSSPVETAAEKSALA
-869 YLRGKIDL
+869 L
-877 QKKYAAKEIATKDE
+877 QKGLEQVFQEINEDSEKLFQETLKRIE
-891 LDAQILQLEIDTLD
+891 QDAEM
-905 RRIKSGK
+905 K
-912 VGGEELLKLQEQLAG
+912 
-927 KRAQQTEKES
+927 
-937 RKDEQQ
+937 
-943 AKEEARKKEEQAKTA
+943 
-958 TQLAIDAE
+958 TQLVIDNE
-966 KDLKEKAIKEENRR
+966 KDLTQKAIMEEDLR
-980 YEAEKKK
+980 YEKERAK
-987 AEGNAESL
+987 AGDNAELL
-995 ELVEKIHQ
+995 ELAETKHQ
-1003 NKLDRIEIDA
+1003 NNLDKIRLDA
-1013 FNREIKR
+1013 FNREVKR

-1056 HTQELAEFDVE
+1056 HTAELANFDVE
-1067 YLQSLETMLQKVA
+1067 YLQDLEEKLQEVVDAK
-1080 DDRTLEGM
+1080 TLEGM
-1088 SVSLDDADYN
+1088 SVGFDEKQYRE
-1098 KIMQQLADII
+1098 IMQQLADII

-1115 GNAQE
+1115 GE
-1120 ASQEPSDSPKKESH
+1120 AEEDSQDPNEGH
-1134 SVLEGTGKG
+1134 SIKEGTGKG
-1143 SLFGVSQ
+1143 SILGVAIDEWQ
-1150 EDWETLFSNIAQ
+1150 VLIEHIKE
-1162 GKFGAEDLRTTIAG
+1162 GKLSAEDFQNVVTG
-1176 IGGAAQE
+1176 IGSAAE
-1183 AFSLASK
+1183 YAFSTASK
-1190 FMDLAKK
+1190 FMDLTKK
-1197 KEDAQLKEYKKNQDN
+1197 KEDAQLKDYKKNQDN
-1212 RKNSLEKRLN
+1212 RKKSLEKRLN

-1251 KQAKREKTMNLTQ
+1251 KQAKRDKALNLTQ
-1264 AIINTALGVTST
+1264 AIINTALSVTST
-1276 LAQFGAT
+1276 IAQLGAT
-1283 PWGIAAAAVSAAMG
+1283 PWGIAAAAIAAAMG
-1297 AAEIAIIASQPIT
+1297 AAEIAIIASQPVT
-1310 TGAEEG
+1310 SGAEEG
-1316 GYIGVRRRQDG
+1316 GYIGVKRRQDG
-1327 RTFNA
+1327 KSFNA
-1332 RMNPDARGF
+1332 RLNPDARGF
-1341 VTQPTVIVGENGS
+1341 VSSPTVIVGENGS

-1388 FSAVYPVTAMP
+1388 FNAVYPATAMP
-1399 GRVSGGFIDGG
+1399 GRVSGGFIDDG
-1410 NSQPV
+1410 NSRIV
-1415 AASSDGI
+1415 TTSSDGHE
-1422 DSPASDAALTK
+1422 DTATDAALTK
-1433 AIEKLMKKL
+1433 AIEKLTKKL

-1460 TEEKYNRIKRRGQ
+1460 TEDKYNKLKRRGQ

>member
-23 DTEKEISKLE
+23 DTEKAISKLE
-33 SEIKSLKKAE
+33 SELKSLKNAE
-43 GDHSKEISETNKK
+43 GDHSKEIAETNKK

-67 QRQMNLGQ
+67 QRQMNLDQ
-75 KTMAELKSHIKAT
+75 KTIAELKSHIKAT

-101 WDALNAELIISQ
+101 WNALNAELLECR
-113 KRFRELTTQAQNTQ
+113 KRFAELAKQSQSTKTVLSNTFT
-127 NALRK
+127 NIGNISIGIKALI
-132 GWDNL
+132 DI
-137 GKLSVATNNIVQ
+137 A
-149 LYGRF
+149 
-154 SGQIEQAKQSW
+154 SGLWNKTEQARESW

-214 LGISGKEDLLE
+214 LGLSGKEDLLE

-264 MGLEKAMLSV
+264 MGLERAMLSV

-299 AGIAPNAKIS
+299 AGIAPNASIS

-357 EFRDLLNNDVN
+357 EFRDLLTNDVN
-368 AALVK
+368 GALVK

-386 IVDAMDEMN
+386 IVDAMDEMH

-412 DMLKTQ
+412 EMLKEQ
-418 QQLANEAFQ
+418 QSLANEAFM
-427 EGTSLTDEFNTKNES
+427 EGTSLTNEFNTKNES

-460 IGQKLMPAANIA
+460 IGQKLMPAANMVIG
-472 ISGTNTFLGV
+472 GTNTFLGV
-482 ISKLITLLGKYGYA
+482 LSKLITLFGKYQAA
-496 IGTVTT
+496 IITVTG
-502 LTALYIAKKKIAY
+502 LTALYVAKKKIAY

-572 GLVIAAVAALAQGIA
+572 GIVIAAVAILAQGIA

-607 IDTTSSFVKAQA
+607 IDTTSSFVKAQT
-619 EIDKERKSLEELK
+619 EIDKERKSLEDLK
-632 EAATKAA
+632 EAAINAA
-639 KGSDERKRAIEKINE
+639 EGSDERKRAIDKINE
-654 LYGDYLPHLLTE
+654 LYGDYLPQLLTE
-666 KTSNEELETALANVN
+666 KTSNEELETALTNVN
-681 TQLEQR
+681 TQLER
-687 IKLRARESAEL
+687 KIKLQARENAEM
-698 DVLQQKEDT
+698 DIQQHKMDA
-707 VKATLHALGAEYE
+707 VKAALGSFNKRYE
-720 KQNGRKM
+720 KMNKGQSMSAAQIGSLSGALSQYYDMPDISHFTEMRDVIAGIFNETIDNQDRQVNNIIALFSEAQENGAKLRSMVDGLFGVQSSGKNAPLG
-727 STSDIET
+727 T
-734 LTKGISKSYDAGQM
+734 LTDG
-748 TDDLKDEISTV
+748 STE
-759 FGRDVDW
+759 D
-766 NTSAKHTVYAAPN
+766 
-779 LPPTVKGSATDSPLV
+779 
-794 NIGNEFAKAAA
+794 
-805 NGNELRSVIKG
+805 
-816 LYGDLTS
+816 
-823 EPSGN
+823 
-828 ITPLGK
+828 
-834 LVDGT
+834 
-839 TKNSGGGTGGNGGSG
+839 SGGGTGGTGG
-854 GGSDDDKWRLDKDEA
+854 
-869 YLRGKIDL
+869 
-877 QKKYAAKEIATKDE
+877 
-891 LDAQILQLEIDTLD
+891 
-905 RRIKSGK
+905 KSGK
-912 VGGEELLKLQEQLAG
+912 GSSGSSPVETAAEKSALALQKGLEQVFQEVNEESEKLFQETLKRIEQDAEM
-927 KRAQQTEKES
+927 K
-937 RKDEQQ
+937 
-943 AKEEARKKEEQAKTA
+943 
-958 TQLAIDAE
+958 TQLVIDNE
-966 KDLKEKAIKEENRR
+966 KDLTQKAIMEEDLR
-980 YEAEKKK
+980 YEKERAK
-987 AEGNAESL
+987 AGDNAELL
-995 ELVEKIHQ
+995 ELAETKHQ
-1003 NKLDRIEIDA
+1003 NNLDKIRLDA
-1013 FNREIKR
+1013 FNREVKR

-1056 HTQELAEFDVE
+1056 HTAELANFDVE
-1067 YLQSLETMLQKVA
+1067 YLQNLEAMLQKVA
-1080 DDRTLEGM
+1080 DAKTLEGM

-1108 KRKNAAA
+1108 KRKNAAV
-1115 GNAQE
+1115 GTAQE
-1120 ASQEPSDSPKKESH
+1120 SSQESSDGPKKESH
-1134 SVLEGTGKG
+1134 SLTEGTGNG

-1150 EDWETLFSNIAQ
+1150 DDWEKFFANLKE
-1162 GKFGAEDLRTTIAG
+1162 GKFGAEDLQTVVTG

-1190 FMDLAKK
+1190 FMDLTKK
-1197 KEDAQLKEYKKNQDN
+1197 KEDAQLKDYKKNQDN
-1212 RKNSLEKRLN
+1212 RKKSLEKRLN

-1251 KQAKREKTMNLTQ
+1251 KQAKRDKALNLTQ
-1264 AIINTALGVTST
+1264 AIINTALSVTST
-1276 LAQFGAT
+1276 IAQLGAT
-1283 PWGIAAAAVSAAMG
+1283 PWGIAAAAIAAAMG
-1297 AAEIAIIASQPIT
+1297 AAEIAIIASQPVT
-1310 TGAEEG
+1310 SGAEEG
-1316 GYIGVRRRQDG
+1316 GYIGVKRRQDG
-1327 RTFNA
+1327 KSFNA
-1332 RMNPDARGF
+1332 RLNPDARGF
-1341 VTQPTVIVGENGS
+1341 VSSPTVIVGENGS

-1363 ENPSLLPIISTME
+1363 ENPTLLPIISTME

-1388 FSAVYPVTAMP
+1388 FNAVYPATAIP
-1399 GRVSGGFIDGG
+1399 GRVSGGFIDEG
-1410 NSQPV
+1410 NSRIV
-1415 AASSDGI
+1415 TTSSDGHEGT
-1422 DSPASDAALTK
+1422 ATDAALAK
-1433 AIEKLMKKL
+1433 AIEKLTKKL

-1460 TEEKYNRIKRRGQ
+1460 TEDKYNKLKRRGQ

>member
-23 DTEKEISKLE
+23 DTEKAISKLE
-33 SEIKSLKKAE
+33 SELKSLKKAE

-56 LTEAKSKYAEL
+56 LTDAKSKYAEL
-67 QRQMNLGQ
+67 QRQMNLDQ

-113 KRFRELTTQAQNTQ
+113 KRFRELAIQAKNTQ
-127 NALRK
+127 NTLLK
-132 GWDNL
+132 GWDNF
-137 GKLSVATNNIVQ
+137 GKLSVASNNIIQ
-149 LYGRF
+149 LYSRF
-154 SGQIEQAKQSW
+154 SGRIEEAKQSW

-183 DEIEELSAELKKFD
+183 DEIEELSEELKKFD

-214 LGISGKEDLLE
+214 LGLSGKEDLLE

-264 MGLEKAMLSV
+264 MGLERAMLSV

-299 AGIAPNAKIS
+299 AGIAPNASIS

-337 ITAMFR
+337 ITAMFK
-343 KTETFAQIAKMPFE
+343 KTETFAEIASMPFE
-357 EFRDLLNNDVN
+357 EFRNLLETDVN
-368 AALVK
+368 AALIK

-386 IVDAMDEMN
+386 IVDAMGEMH

-412 DMLKTQ
+412 EMLKEQ
-418 QQLANEAFQ
+418 QSLANEAFR
-427 EGTSLTDEFNTKNES
+427 EGTSLTNEFNTKNES

-460 IGQKLMPAANIA
+460 IGQKLMPLSNEMIGHTGNFLKIISQLVGLIVKYEVALKALGGSIVLYNIH
-472 ISGTNTFLGV
+472 
-482 ISKLITLLGKYGYA
+482 
-496 IGTVTT
+496 
-502 LTALYIAKKKIAY
+502 KKIAY
-515 LFSAEFRAALLKEVA
+515 LFSAEFRTAILKEVA
-530 VLEASSK
+530 VLEAAGK
-537 ANSLHTVTLKILAG
+537 ANSLHTVSLKILAG

-572 GLVIAAVAALAQGIA
+572 GLVIAGIAALAQGI
-587 SLVSKSREA
+587 SFLVSKSREA

-601 ELNSRT
+601 ELNKRT
-607 IDTTSSFVKAQA
+607 VDTTSSFVKAQA

-632 EAATKAA
+632 DAATKAA
-639 KGSDERKRAIEKINE
+639 EGSDERKRVIDKINE
-654 LYGDYLPHLLTE
+654 LYGDYLPNLLTE
-666 KTSNEELETALANVN
+666 KTSNEELETALKSVN
-681 TQLEQR
+681 TQLEQK
-687 IKLRARESAEL
+687 IKLQARENAEM
-698 DVLQQKEDT
+698 DIQKHRTDAIKGAVDAIISSYKKITGQNMPAEAISSITTKVAKAYDTNDIKGLQK
-707 VKATLHALGAEYE
+707 
-720 KQNGRKM
+720 
-727 STSDIET
+727 DIEESIGKELPT
-734 LTKGISKSYDAGQM
+734 WDFYSLGNTKDWGLISLKS
-748 TDDLKDEISTV
+748 
-759 FGRDVDW
+759 
-766 NTSAKHTVYAAPN
+766 
-779 LPPTVKGSATDSPLV
+779 
-794 NIGNEFAKAAA
+794 EFQTAIDK
-805 NGNELRSVIKG
+805 GNELRATVNG
-816 LYGDLTS
+816 LFGELGNG
-823 EPSGN
+823 PSGN
-828 ITPLGK
+828 TAPLGSLVEGTNGNAGTDPKGQK
-834 LVDGT
+834 LSAEE
-839 TKNSGGGTGGNGGSG
+839 K
-854 GGSDDDKWRLDKDEA
+854 KRL
-869 YLRGKIDL
+869 
-877 QKKYAAKEIATKDE
+877 
-891 LDAQILQLEIDTLD
+891 
-905 RRIKSGK
+905 
-912 VGGEELLKLQEQLAG
+912 
-927 KRAQQTEKES
+927 EKEAKKE
-937 RKDEQQ
+937 RERQERERQREEKQQ
-943 AKEEARKKEEQAKTA
+943 AKEEARKIEEQEKLKGRLIIENEKDLTQKALKEEQ
-958 TQLAIDAE
+958 L
-966 KDLKEKAIKEENRR
+966 R
-980 YEAEKKK
+980 YDEEKKK
-987 AEGNAESL
+987 AEGNAELL
-995 ELVEKIHQ
+995 EIVERTHRNRIDKIQ
-1003 NKLDRIEIDA
+1003 FDA

-1020 LEDEH
+1020 LEEEH
-1025 KLRRTQMENSQAA
+1025 RLKRQQMENSQAA

-1056 HTQELAEFDVE
+1056 HTAELANFDVE
-1067 YLQSLETMLQKVA
+1067 YLQNLETMLQKVA
-1080 DDRTLEGM
+1080 DAKTLEGM

-1108 KRKNAAA
+1108 KRKNAAV
-1115 GNAQE
+1115 GTAQE
-1120 ASQEPSDSPKKESH
+1120 SSQESSDGPKKESH
-1134 SVLEGTGKG
+1134 SLTEGTGNG

-1150 EDWETLFSNIAQ
+1150 DDWETFFANLKE
-1162 GKFGAEDLRTTIAG
+1162 GKFGAEDLQTVVAG

-1190 FMDLAKK
+1190 FMDLTKK
-1197 KEDAQLKEYKKNQDN
+1197 KEDAQLKDYKKNQDN
-1212 RKNSLEKRLN
+1212 RKKSLEKRLN

-1251 KQAKREKTMNLTQ
+1251 KQAKRDKALNLTQ
-1264 AIINTALGVTST
+1264 AIINTALSVTST
-1276 LAQFGAT
+1276 IAQLGAT
-1283 PWGIAAAAVSAAMG
+1283 PWGIAAAAIAAAMG
-1297 AAEIAIIASQPIT
+1297 AAEIAIIASQPVT
-1310 TGAEEG
+1310 SGAEEG
-1316 GYIGVRRRQDG
+1316 GYIGVKRRQDG
-1327 RTFNA
+1327 KSFNA
-1332 RMNPDARGF
+1332 RLNPDARGF
-1341 VTQPTVIVGENGS
+1341 VSSPTVIVGENGS

-1388 FSAVYPVTAMP
+1388 FNAVYPATAMP
-1399 GRVSGGFIDGG
+1399 GRVSGGFIDDG
-1410 NSQPV
+1410 NSRIV
-1415 AASSDGI
+1415 TTSSDGHEGT
-1422 DSPASDAALTK
+1422 ATDAALTK
-1433 AIEKLMKKL
+1433 AIEKLTKKL

-1460 TEEKYNRIKRRGQ
+1460 TEDKYNKLKRRGQ

>member
-23 DTEKEISKLE
+23 DTKKEISKLE

-43 GDHSKEISETNKK
+43 GDHSKEISETNKR

-67 QRQMNLGQ
+67 ERQMKLDQ

-113 KRFRELTTQAQNTQ
+113 KRFRELAIQAQNTQ

-137 GKLSVATNNIVQ
+137 GKLSVAANNIVQ

-254 LVDIFQLKGQ
+254 LVDIFQLKGH
-264 MGLEKAMLSV
+264 MGLERAMLSV

-299 AGIAPNAKIS
+299 AGIAPNASIS

-337 ITAMFR
+337 ITAMFK

-357 EFRDLLNNDVN
+357 EFRDLLTNDVN
-368 AALVK
+368 GALVK

-386 IVDAMDEMN
+386 IVDAMDEMH

-427 EGTSLTDEFNTKNES
+427 EGTSLTNEFNTKNES

-460 IGQKLMPAANIA
+460 IGQKLMPAANMVIG
-472 ISGTNTFLGV
+472 GTNTFLGV
-482 ISKLITLLGKYGYA
+482 ISKLITLLGKYQAA
-496 IGTVTT
+496 IITVTG
-502 LTALYIAKKKIAY
+502 LTALYVAKKKIAY

-572 GLVIAAVAALAQGIA
+572 GLVIAAVAVLAQGIA

-596 TKELR
+596 TRELR

-607 IDTTSSFVKAQA
+607 IDTTSSFVKAQS

-632 EAATKAA
+632 DAATKAA
-639 KGSDERKRAIEKINE
+639 EGSDERKRVIDKINE
-654 LYGDYLPHLLTE
+654 LYGDYLPNLLTE
-666 KTSNEELETALANVN
+666 KTSNEELETALKSVN
-681 TQLEQR
+681 TQLEQK
-687 IKLRARESAEL
+687 IKLQARENAEM
-698 DVLQQKEDT
+698 DIQKHRTDAIKGAVDAIISSYKKITGQNMPAEAISSITTKVATAYDTNDIKGLQK
-707 VKATLHALGAEYE
+707 
-720 KQNGRKM
+720 
-727 STSDIET
+727 DIEESIGKELPT
-734 LTKGISKSYDAGQM
+734 WDFYSLGNTKDWGLISLKS
-748 TDDLKDEISTV
+748 
-759 FGRDVDW
+759 
-766 NTSAKHTVYAAPN
+766 
-779 LPPTVKGSATDSPLV
+779 
-794 NIGNEFAKAAA
+794 EFQTAIDK
-805 NGNELRSVIKG
+805 GNELRATVNG
-816 LYGDLTS
+816 LFGDLS
-823 EPSGN
+823 NGPSGN
-828 ITPLGK
+828 TAPLGS
-834 LVDGT
+834 LVEGT
-839 TKNSGGGTGGNGGSG
+839 NGNAGTDPKNKELSAEE
-854 GGSDDDKWRLDKDEA
+854 KKRL
-869 YLRGKIDL
+869 
-877 QKKYAAKEIATKDE
+877 
-891 LDAQILQLEIDTLD
+891 
-905 RRIKSGK
+905 
-912 VGGEELLKLQEQLAG
+912 
-927 KRAQQTEKES
+927 EKEAKKE
-937 RKDEQQ
+937 RERQERERQREEKQQ
-943 AKEEARKKEEQAKTA
+943 AKEEARKIEEQEKLKGRLIIESETDLTEKALKEEQ
-958 TQLAIDAE
+958 
-966 KDLKEKAIKEENRR
+966 RR
-980 YEAEKKK
+980 YDEEKKT
-987 AEGNAESL
+987 AEGNAELL
-995 ELVEKIHQ
+995 ELVERTHRNRIDKIQ
-1003 NKLDRIEIDA
+1003 FDA

-1020 LEDEH
+1020 LEEEH
-1025 KLRRTQMENSQAA
+1025 RLKRQQMENSQAA

-1056 HTQELAEFDVE
+1056 HTQELAEFDVK
-1067 YLQSLETMLQKVA
+1067 YLQDLEEKLQEVVDAK
-1080 DDRTLEGM
+1080 TLEGM
-1088 SVSLDDADYN
+1088 SVGFDEKQYRE
-1098 KIMQQLADII
+1098 IMQQLADII

-1115 GNAQE
+1115 GE
-1120 ASQEPSDSPKKESH
+1120 AEEDSHDPNEGH
-1134 SVLEGTGKG
+1134 SIKEGTGKG
-1143 SLFGVSQ
+1143 SILGVAIDEWQ
-1150 EDWETLFSNIAQ
+1150 VLIEHIKE
-1162 GKFGAEDLRTTIAG
+1162 GKLSAEDFQNVVTG
-1176 IGGAAQE
+1176 IGSAAE
-1183 AFSLASK
+1183 YAFSTASK
-1190 FMDLAKK
+1190 FMDLTKK
-1197 KEDAQLKEYKKNQDN
+1197 KEDAQLKDYKKNQDN
-1212 RKNSLEKRLN
+1212 RKKSLEKRLN

-1251 KQAKREKTMNLTQ
+1251 KQAKRDKALNLTQ
-1264 AIINTALGVTST
+1264 AIINTALSVTST
-1276 LAQFGAT
+1276 IAQLGAT
-1283 PWGIAAAAVSAAMG
+1283 PWGIAAAAIAAAMG
-1297 AAEIAIIASQPIT
+1297 AAEIAIIASQPVT
-1310 TGAEEG
+1310 SGAEDG
-1316 GYIGVRRRQDG
+1316 GYIGVKRRQDG
-1327 RTFNA
+1327 KSFNA
-1332 RMNPDARGF
+1332 RLNPDARGF
-1341 VTQPTVIVGENGS
+1341 VSSPTVIVGENGS

-1363 ENPSLLPIISTME
+1363 ENPTLLPIISTME

-1388 FSAVYPVTAMP
+1388 FNAVYPATAMP
-1399 GRVSGGFIDGG
+1399 GRVSGGFIDDG
-1410 NSQPV
+1410 NSRIV
-1415 AASSDGI
+1415 TTSSDGHE
-1422 DSPASDAALTK
+1422 DTATDAALTK
-1433 AIEKLMKKL
+1433 AIEKLTKKL

-1460 TEEKYNRIKRRGQ
+1460 TEDKYNKLKRRGQ

>member
-23 DTEKEISKLE
+23 DTKKEISKLE

-43 GDHSKEISETNKK
+43 GDHSKEISETNKR

-67 QRQMNLGQ
+67 ERQMKLDQ

-113 KRFRELTTQAQNTQ
+113 KRFRELAIQAQNTQ

-137 GKLSVATNNIVQ
+137 GKLSVAANNIVQ

-254 LVDIFQLKGQ
+254 LVDIFQLKGH
-264 MGLEKAMLSV
+264 MGLERAMLSV

-299 AGIAPNAKIS
+299 AGIAPNASIS

-337 ITAMFR
+337 ITAMFK

-357 EFRDLLNNDVN
+357 EFRDLLTNDVN
-368 AALVK
+368 GALVK

-386 IVDAMDEMN
+386 IVDAMDEMH

-427 EGTSLTDEFNTKNES
+427 EGTSLTNEFNTKNES

-460 IGQKLMPAANIA
+460 IGQKLMPAANMVIG
-472 ISGTNTFLGV
+472 GTNTFLGV
-482 ISKLITLLGKYGYA
+482 ISKLITLLGKYQAA
-496 IGTVTT
+496 IITVTG
-502 LTALYIAKKKIAY
+502 LTALYVAKKKIAY

-572 GLVIAAVAALAQGIA
+572 GLVIAAVAVLAQGIA

-596 TKELR
+596 TRELR

-607 IDTTSSFVKAQA
+607 IDTTSSFVKAQS

-632 EAATKAA
+632 DAATKAA
-639 KGSDERKRAIEKINE
+639 EGSDERKRVIDKINE
-654 LYGDYLPHLLTE
+654 LYGDYLPNLLTE
-666 KTSNEELETALANVN
+666 KTSNEELETALKNVN
-681 TQLEQR
+681 TQLEQK
-687 IKLRARESAEL
+687 IKLQARENAEM
-698 DVLQQKEDT
+698 DIQKHRTDAI
-707 VKATLHALGAEYE
+707 KGAVDAIISSY
-720 KQNGRKM
+720 KKITGQNM
-727 STSDIET
+727 PTEAISSIT
-734 LTKGISKSYDAGQM
+734 TK
-748 TDDLKDEISTV
+748 V
-759 FGRDVDW
+759 
-766 NTSAKHTVYAAPN
+766 
-779 LPPTVKGSATDSPLV
+779 
-794 NIGNEFAKAAA
+794 AKAYDT
-805 NGNELRSVIKG
+805 NDIKG
-816 LYGDLTS
+816 LQKDIEESIGKELPTWDFYSLGNTKDWGLISLKSEFQTAIDKGIELRATVNGLFGDLS
-823 EPSGN
+823 NGPSGN
-828 ITPLGK
+828 TAPLGS
-834 LVDGT
+834 LVEGT
-839 TKNSGGGTGGNGGSG
+839 NGNTGTDPKNKELSAEE
-854 GGSDDDKWRLDKDEA
+854 KKRL
-869 YLRGKIDL
+869 
-877 QKKYAAKEIATKDE
+877 
-891 LDAQILQLEIDTLD
+891 
-905 RRIKSGK
+905 
-912 VGGEELLKLQEQLAG
+912 
-927 KRAQQTEKES
+927 EKEAKKE
-937 RKDEQQ
+937 RERQERERQREEKQQ
-943 AKEEARKKEEQAKTA
+943 AKEEARKIEEQEKLKGRLIIESETDLTEKALKEEQ
-958 TQLAIDAE
+958 Q
-966 KDLKEKAIKEENRR
+966 R
-980 YEAEKKK
+980 YDEEKKT
-987 AEGNAESL
+987 AEGNAELL
-995 ELVEKIHQ
+995 ELVERTHRNRIDKIQ
-1003 NKLDRIEIDA
+1003 FDA

-1020 LEDEH
+1020 LEEEH
-1025 KLRRTQMENSQAA
+1025 RLKRQQMENSQAA

-1056 HTQELAEFDVE
+1056 HTAELANFDVE
-1067 YLQSLETMLQKVA
+1067 YLQDLEEKLQEVVDAK
-1080 DDRTLEGM
+1080 TLEGM
-1088 SVSLDDADYN
+1088 SVGFDEKQYRE
-1098 KIMQQLADII
+1098 IMQQLADII

-1115 GNAQE
+1115 GE
-1120 ASQEPSDSPKKESH
+1120 AGEDSQDPNEGH
-1134 SVLEGTGKG
+1134 SIKEGTGKG
-1143 SLFGVSQ
+1143 SILGVAIDEWQ
-1150 EDWETLFSNIAQ
+1150 VLIEHIKE
-1162 GKFGAEDLRTTIAG
+1162 GKLSAEDFQNVVTG
-1176 IGGAAQE
+1176 IGSAAE
-1183 AFSLASK
+1183 YAFSTASK
-1190 FMDLAKK
+1190 FMDLTKK
-1197 KEDAQLKEYKKNQDN
+1197 KEDAQLKDYKKNQDN
-1212 RKNSLEKRLN
+1212 RKKSLEKRLN

-1251 KQAKREKTMNLTQ
+1251 KQAKRDKALNLTQ
-1264 AIINTALGVTST
+1264 AIINTALSVTST
-1276 LAQFGAT
+1276 IAQLGAT
-1283 PWGIAAAAVSAAMG
+1283 PWGIAAAAIAAAMG
-1297 AAEIAIIASQPIT
+1297 AAEIAIIASQPVT
-1310 TGAEEG
+1310 SGAEEG
-1316 GYIGVRRRQDG
+1316 GYIGVKRRQDG
-1327 RTFNA
+1327 KSFNA
-1332 RMNPDARGF
+1332 RLNPDARGF
-1341 VTQPTVIVGENGS
+1341 VSSPTVIVGENGS

-1363 ENPSLLPIISTME
+1363 ENPSLMPIISTME

-1388 FSAVYPVTAMP
+1388 FNAVYPATAMP
-1399 GRVSGGFIDGG
+1399 GRVSGGFIDDG
-1410 NSQPV
+1410 NSRIV
-1415 AASSDGI
+1415 TTSSDGHE
-1422 DSPASDAALTK
+1422 DTATDAALTK
-1433 AIEKLMKKL
+1433 AIEKLTKKL

-1460 TEEKYNRIKRRGQ
+1460 TEDKYNKLKRRGQ

>member
-23 DTEKEISKLE
+23 DTEKAISKLE
-33 SEIKSLKKAE
+33 SELKSLKNAE
-43 GDHSKEISETNKK
+43 GDHSKEIAKTNKK
-56 LTEAKSKYAEL
+56 LSEAKSRYSEL
-67 QRQMNLGQ
+67 QRQMTLD
-75 KTMAELKSHIKAT
+75 KMTMAELKSHIKAT

-101 WDALNAELIISQ
+101 WDALNAELMETR
-113 KRFRELTTQAQNTQ
+113 KRFRELEKQS
-127 NALRK
+127 
-132 GWDNL
+132 
-137 GKLSVATNNIVQ
+137 LSTKDVLSMTLTNIGNMAI
-149 LYGRF
+149 GARAITDII
-154 SGQIEQAKQSW
+154 SGLWNKTEQARESW

-183 DEIEELSAELKKFD
+183 DEIEDLSAGLKKFD

-214 LGISGKEDLLE
+214 LGLSAKEDLLE

-264 MGLEKAMLSV
+264 MGLERAMLSV

-299 AGIAPNAKIS
+299 AGIAPNASIS

-337 ITAMFR
+337 ITAMFK

-357 EFRDLLNNDVN
+357 EFRNLLETDVN
-368 AALVK
+368 AALIK

-386 IVDAMDEMN
+386 IVDAMGEMH

-412 DMLKTQ
+412 EMLKEQ
-418 QQLANEAFQ
+418 QSLANEAFM
-427 EGTSLTDEFNTKNES
+427 EGTSLTNEFNTKNES

-460 IGQKLMPAANIA
+460 IGQKLMPIANMTIGV
-472 ISGTNTFLGV
+472 SNSFLGI

-496 IGTVTT
+496 IGTATA

-515 LFSAEFRAALLKEVA
+515 LFSADFRAALLKEVA
-530 VLEASSK
+530 ALEAAGK
-537 ANSLHTVTLKILAG
+537 ANSLHTVSLKILAG

-572 GLVIAAVAALAQGIA
+572 GLVIAAVAALAQGI
-587 SLVSKSREA
+587 SFLVSKSREA

-601 ELNSRT
+601 ELNKRT
-607 IDTTSSFVKAQA
+607 VDTTSSFVKAQA

-632 EAATKAA
+632 DAATKAA
-639 KGSDERKRAIEKINE
+639 EGSDERKRVIDKINE
-654 LYGDYLPHLLTE
+654 LYGDYLPQLLTE
-666 KTSNEELETALANVN
+666 KTSNEELETALKNVN
-681 TQLEQR
+681 TQLEQK
-687 IKLRARESAEL
+687 IKLQARENAEM
-698 DVLQQKEDT
+698 DIQQHKMDA
-707 VKATLHALGAEYE
+707 VKAALDSFNKRYE
-720 KQNGRKM
+720 KMNKGQSMSAAQVGSLSGVLSQYYDMPDISHFTEMRDVIAGIFDETIDNQDRQVNNIIALFSEAQENGAKLRSM
-727 STSDIET
+727 VDGLFGVQSSGNNAPLGT
-734 LTKGISKSYDAGQM
+734 LTD
-748 TDDLKDEISTV
+748 
-759 FGRDVDW
+759 
-766 NTSAKHTVYAAPN
+766 
-779 LPPTVKGSATDSPLV
+779 GS
-794 NIGNEFAKAAA
+794 
-805 NGNELRSVIKG
+805 
-816 LYGDLTS
+816 
-823 EPSGN
+823 SG
-828 ITPLGK
+828 
-834 LVDGT
+834 
-839 TKNSGGGTGGNGGSG
+839 NSGGGTGGNGNPG
-854 GGSDDDKWRLDKDEA
+854 GDDDKWRLDKDEA

-912 VGGEELLKLQEQLAG
+912 ASGEELLKLQEQLAG

-937 RKDEQQ
+937 RTAEQQ
-943 AKEEARKKEEQAKTA
+943 AKEETRKKEEQAKTA

-1003 NKLDRIEIDA
+1003 NNLDKIELDA
-1013 FNREIKR
+1013 FNREVKR

-1047 EEKAALKRK
+1047 KEKAALKRK
-1056 HTQELAEFDVE
+1056 HTAELANFDVE
-1067 YLQSLETMLQKVA
+1067 YLQDLEEKLQEIVDAK
-1080 DDRTLEGM
+1080 TLEGM
-1088 SVSLDDADYN
+1088 SVGFDEKQYRE
-1098 KIMQQLADII
+1098 IMQQLADII

-1115 GNAQE
+1115 GE
-1120 ASQEPSDSPKKESH
+1120 AEEDSQDPNEGH
-1134 SVLEGTGKG
+1134 SIKEGTGKG
-1143 SLFGVSQ
+1143 SILGVAIDEWQ
-1150 EDWETLFSNIAQ
+1150 VLIEHIKE
-1162 GKFGAEDLRTTIAG
+1162 GKLSAEDFQNVVTG
-1176 IGGAAQE
+1176 IGSAAE
-1183 AFSLASK
+1183 YAFSTASK
-1190 FMDLAKK
+1190 FMDLTKK
-1197 KEDAQLKEYKKNQDN
+1197 KEDAQLKDYKKNQDN
-1212 RKNSLEKRLN
+1212 RKKSLEKRLN

-1251 KQAKREKTMNLTQ
+1251 KQAKRDKALNLTQ
-1264 AIINTALGVTST
+1264 AIINTALSVTST
-1276 LAQFGAT
+1276 IAQLGAT
-1283 PWGIAAAAVSAAMG
+1283 PWGIAAAAIAAAMG
-1297 AAEIAIIASQPIT
+1297 AAEIAIIASQPVT
-1310 TGAEEG
+1310 SGAEEG
-1316 GYIGVRRRQDG
+1316 GYIGVKRRQDG
-1327 RTFNA
+1327 KSFNA
-1332 RMNPDARGF
+1332 RLNPDARGF
-1341 VTQPTVIVGENGS
+1341 VSSPTVIVGENGS

-1363 ENPSLLPIISTME
+1363 ENPTLLPIISTME

-1388 FSAVYPVTAMP
+1388 FNAVYPATAMP
-1399 GRVSGGFIDGG
+1399 GRVSGGFIDEG
-1410 NSQPV
+1410 NSRIV
-1415 AASSDGI
+1415 TTSSDGHEGT
-1422 DSPASDAALTK
+1422 ATDAALTK
-1433 AIEKLMKKL
+1433 AIEKLTKKL

-1460 TEEKYNRIKRRGQ
+1460 TEDKYNKLKRRGQ

>member
-56 LTEAKSKYAEL
+56 LTDAKSKYAEL
-67 QRQMNLGQ
+67 ERQISLDG
-75 KTMAELKSHIKAT
+75 KTMAELKTHVTAT
-88 RAALEKAVPGTEN
+88 RAALSKAVPGTDN
-101 WDALNAELIISQ
+101 WMALNNELLVSS
-113 KRFRELTTQAQNTQ
+113 KRLKTLENQAKNT
-127 NALRK
+127 K
-132 GWDNL
+132 EVVSEVWHSWSG
-137 GKLSVATNNIVQ
+137 VAVAANNISN
-149 LYGRF
+149 LISRY
-154 SGQIEQAKQSW
+154 SGQIEEAKQSW

-254 LVDIFQLKGQ
+254 LVDIFQLKGE

-357 EFRDLLNNDVN
+357 EFRDLLTNDVN
-368 AALVK
+368 GALVK

-386 IVDAMDEMN
+386 IVDAMDEMH

-412 DMLKTQ
+412 DMFKTQ

-427 EGTSLTDEFNTKNES
+427 EGTSLTNEFNTKNES

-460 IGQKLMPAANIA
+460 IGQKLMPAANMVIG
-472 ISGTNTFLGV
+472 GTNTFLGV

-496 IGTVTT
+496 IGSVTT

-572 GLVIAAVAALAQGIA
+572 GIVIAAVAILAQGIA

-607 IDTTSSFVKAQA
+607 IDTTSSFVKAQT
-619 EIDKERKSLEELK
+619 EIDKERKSLEDLK
-632 EAATKAA
+632 EAAFNAA
-639 KGSDERKRAIEKINE
+639 EGSDERKRAIDKINE
-654 LYGDYLPHLLTE
+654 LYGDYLPQLLTE
-666 KTSNEELETALANVN
+666 KTSNEELETALTNVN
-681 TQLEQR
+681 TQLER
-687 IKLRARESAEL
+687 KIKLQARENAEM
-698 DVLQQKEDT
+698 DIQQHKMDA
-707 VKATLHALGAEYE
+707 VKAALDSFNKRYE
-720 KQNGRKM
+720 KMNKGQSLSAAQVGSLTGALSQYYDMPDISHFIEMRDVIAGIFDETADNQDRQVNNIIALFTEAQENGVKLRSMVDGLFGVQSSGKNAPLG
-727 STSDIET
+727 T
-734 LTKGISKSYDAGQM
+734 LTGG
-748 TDDLKDEISTV
+748 STE
-759 FGRDVDW
+759 
-766 NTSAKHTVYAAPN
+766 N
-779 LPPTVKGSATDSPLV
+779 
-794 NIGNEFAKAAA
+794 
-805 NGNELRSVIKG
+805 
-816 LYGDLTS
+816 
-823 EPSGN
+823 SG
-828 ITPLGK
+828 
-834 LVDGT
+834 DGT
-839 TKNSGGGTGGNGGSG
+839 GGTGSPGSSTG
-854 GGSDDDKWRLDKDEA
+854 ETAAEKSALA
-869 YLRGKIDL
+869 L
-877 QKKYAAKEIATKDE
+877 QKGLEQVFQEINEDSEKLFQETLKRIE
-891 LDAQILQLEIDTLD
+891 QDAEMKTQFVIDN
-905 RRIKSGK
+905 
-912 VGGEELLKLQEQLAG
+912 
-927 KRAQQTEKES
+927 
-937 RKDEQQ
+937 
-943 AKEEARKKEEQAKTA
+943 
-958 TQLAIDAE
+958 E
-966 KDLKEKAIKEENRR
+966 KDLTQKAIMEEDLR
-980 YEAEKKK
+980 YEKERAK
-987 AEGNAESL
+987 AGDNAELL
-995 ELVEKIHQ
+995 ELAETKHQ
-1003 NKLDRIEIDA
+1003 NNLDKIRLDA
-1013 FNREIKR
+1013 FNREVKR

-1056 HTQELAEFDVE
+1056 HTAELANFDVE
-1067 YLQSLETMLQKVA
+1067 YLRNLEAMLQKVA
-1080 DDRTLEGM
+1080 DAKTLEGM

-1115 GNAQE
+1115 GE
-1120 ASQEPSDSPKKESH
+1120 AEEDSQDPNEGH
-1134 SVLEGTGKG
+1134 SIKEGTGKG
-1143 SLFGVSQ
+1143 SILGVAIDEWQ
-1150 EDWETLFSNIAQ
+1150 VLIEHIKE
-1162 GKFGAEDLRTTIAG
+1162 GKLSAEDFQNVVTG
-1176 IGGAAQE
+1176 IGSAAE
-1183 AFSLASK
+1183 YAFSTASK
-1190 FMDLAKK
+1190 FIDLAKK
-1197 KEDAQLKEYKKNQDN
+1197 KEDAQLKEYKKNQDA

-1236 QMDAEYDAYQEELAL
+1236 QMDAEYDAYQEELAI
-1251 KQAKREKTMNLTQ
+1251 KQAKREKALNLTQ
-1264 AIINTALGVTST
+1264 AIINTALSVTST
-1276 LAQFGAT
+1276 IAQLGAT
-1283 PWGIAAAAVSAAMG
+1283 PWGIAAAAIGAAMG
-1297 AAEIAIIASQPIT
+1297 AVQIALIASQPVT
-1310 TGAEEG
+1310 AGAEEG
-1316 GYIGVRRRQDG
+1316 GYIGVRRQQDG
-1327 RTFNA
+1327 KSFNA
-1332 RMNPDARGF
+1332 RLNPDARGF
-1341 VTQPTVIVGENGS
+1341 VRQPTVIVGENGS

-1363 ENPSLLPIISTME
+1363 ENPSLIPIISTME

-1388 FSAVYPVTAMP
+1388 FSAVYPATAMP
-1399 GRVSGGFIDGG
+1399 GRASGGFVAQEG
-1410 NSQPV
+1410 SQGSLIIPEQT
-1415 AASSDGI
+1415 SSAG
-1422 DSPASDAALTK
+1422 DAALTK

-1450 SMLGKGGIKE
+1450 SMLGKGGIRE
-1460 TEEKYNRIKRRGQ
+1460 TEEKYNKLRRRGQ

>member
-23 DTEKEISKLE
+23 DTEKAISKLE
-33 SEIKSLKKAE
+33 SELKSLKKAE

-56 LTEAKSKYAEL
+56 LTDAKSKYAEL
-67 QRQMNLGQ
+67 QRQISLDG
-75 KTMAELKSHIKAT
+75 KTMAELKTHVTAT
-88 RAALEKAVPGTEN
+88 RAALSKAVPGTDN
-101 WDALNAELIISQ
+101 WVALNNELLVSS
-113 KRFRELTTQAQNTQ
+113 KRLKALENQAKNT
-127 NALRK
+127 K
-132 GWDNL
+132 EVVSEVWHSWSG
-137 GKLSVATNNIVQ
+137 VAVAANNISN
-149 LYGRF
+149 LISRY
-154 SGQIEQAKQSW
+154 SGQIEEAKQSW

-225 FVSAA
+225 FVSAT

-357 EFRDLLNNDVN
+357 EFRDLLTNDVN
-368 AALVK
+368 GALVK
-373 VLEGMKGDQGLFD
+373 VLEGMKGDQGLFN
-386 IVDAMDEMN
+386 IVDAMDEMH

-427 EGTSLTDEFNTKNES
+427 EGTSLTNEFNTKNES

-460 IGQKLMPAANIA
+460 IGQKLMPAANMVIG
-472 ISGTNTFLGV
+472 GTNTFLGV
-482 ISKLITLLGKYGYA
+482 ISKLITLFGKYQAA
-496 IGTVTT
+496 IITVTG
-502 LTALYIAKKKIAY
+502 LTALYVAKKKIAY

-572 GLVIAAVAALAQGIA
+572 GLVIAAVAALAQGI
-587 SLVSKSREA
+587 SFLVSKSREA

-601 ELNSRT
+601 ELNKRT
-607 IDTTSSFVKAQA
+607 VDTTSSFVKAQA

-632 EAATKAA
+632 DAATKAA
-639 KGSDERKRAIEKINE
+639 EGSDERKRAIDKINE
-654 LYGDYLPHLLTE
+654 LYGDYLPQLLTE
-666 KTSNEELETALANVN
+666 KTSNEELETALKNVN
-681 TQLEQR
+681 TQLEQK
-687 IKLRARESAEL
+687 IKLQARENAEM
-698 DVLQQKEDT
+698 DIQQHKMDA
-707 VKATLHALGAEYE
+707 VKAALDSFNKRYE
-720 KQNGRKM
+720 KMNKGQSMSAAQVGSLTGALSQYYDMPDISHFIEMRDVIAGIFNETIDNQDRQVNNIIALFTEAQENGVKLRSM
-727 STSDIET
+727 VDGLFGVQSSGNTAPLGT
-734 LTKGISKSYDAGQM
+734 LTDG
-748 TDDLKDEISTV
+748 ST
-759 FGRDVDW
+759 
-766 NTSAKHTVYAAPN
+766 
-779 LPPTVKGSATDSPLV
+779 
-794 NIGNEFAKAAA
+794 E
-805 NGNELRSVIKG
+805 
-816 LYGDLTS
+816 
-823 EPSGN
+823 
-828 ITPLGK
+828 
-834 LVDGT
+834 
-839 TKNSGGGTGGNGGSG
+839 NSGDGTGGKGSS
-854 GGSDDDKWRLDKDEA
+854 GSSPVETAAEKSALA
-869 YLRGKIDL
+869 L
-877 QKKYAAKEIATKDE
+877 QKGLEQVFQEINEDSEKLFQETLKRIE
-891 LDAQILQLEIDTLD
+891 QDAEM
-905 RRIKSGK
+905 K
-912 VGGEELLKLQEQLAG
+912 
-927 KRAQQTEKES
+927 
-937 RKDEQQ
+937 
-943 AKEEARKKEEQAKTA
+943 
-958 TQLAIDAE
+958 TQLVIDNE
-966 KDLKEKAIKEENRR
+966 KDLTQKAIMEEDLR
-980 YEAEKKK
+980 YEKERAK
-987 AEGNAESL
+987 AGDNAELL
-995 ELVEKIHQ
+995 ELAETKHQ
-1003 NKLDRIEIDA
+1003 NNLDKTRLDA
-1013 FNREIKR
+1013 FNREVKR

-1056 HTQELAEFDVE
+1056 HTQELAEFDVK
-1067 YLQSLETMLQKVA
+1067 YLQDLEEKLQEIVDAK
-1080 DDRTLEGM
+1080 TLEGM
-1088 SVSLDDADYN
+1088 SVGFDEKQYRE
-1098 KIMQQLADII
+1098 IMQQLADII

-1115 GNAQE
+1115 GEAEE
-1120 ASQEPSDSPKKESH
+1120 ASQDPNEGH
-1134 SVLEGTGKG
+1134 SIKEGTGKG
-1143 SLFGVSQ
+1143 SILGVAIDEWQ
-1150 EDWETLFSNIAQ
+1150 VLIEHIKE
-1162 GKFGAEDLRTTIAG
+1162 GKLSAEDFQNVVTG
-1176 IGGAAQE
+1176 IGSAAE
-1183 AFSLASK
+1183 YAFSTASK
-1190 FMDLAKK
+1190 FMDLTKK
-1197 KEDAQLKEYKKNQDN
+1197 KEDAQLKDYKKNQDN
-1212 RKNSLEKRLN
+1212 RKKSLEKRLN

-1251 KQAKREKTMNLTQ
+1251 KQAKRDKALNLTQ
-1264 AIINTALGVTST
+1264 AIINTALSVTST
-1276 LAQFGAT
+1276 IAQLGAT
-1283 PWGIAAAAVSAAMG
+1283 PWGIAAAAIAAAMG
-1297 AAEIAIIASQPIT
+1297 AAEIAIIASQPVT
-1310 TGAEEG
+1310 SGAEEG
-1316 GYIGVRRRQDG
+1316 GYIGVKRRQDG
-1327 RTFNA
+1327 KSFNA
-1332 RMNPDARGF
+1332 RLNPDARGF
-1341 VTQPTVIVGENGS
+1341 VSSPTVIVGENGS

-1363 ENPSLLPIISTME
+1363 ENPTLLPIISTME

-1388 FSAVYPVTAMP
+1388 FNAVYPATAMP
-1399 GRVSGGFIDGG
+1399 GRVSGGFIDDG
-1410 NSQPV
+1410 NSRIV
-1415 AASSDGI
+1415 TTSSDGHE
-1422 DSPASDAALTK
+1422 DTATDAALTK
-1433 AIEKLMKKL
+1433 AIERLTRKL
-1442 DEPITARV
+1442 DEPITATV

-1460 TEEKYNRIKRRGQ
+1460 TEDKYNKLKRRGQ

>member
-23 DTEKEISKLE
+23 DTEKAISKLE
-33 SEIKSLKKAE
+33 SELKSLKKAE

-56 LTEAKSKYAEL
+56 LTDAKSKYAEL
-67 QRQMNLGQ
+67 QRQISLDG
-75 KTMAELKSHIKAT
+75 KTMAELKTHVTAT
-88 RAALEKAVPGTEN
+88 RAALSKAVPGTDN
-101 WDALNAELIISQ
+101 WVALNNELLVSS
-113 KRFRELTTQAQNTQ
+113 KRLKALENQAKNT
-127 NALRK
+127 K
-132 GWDNL
+132 EVVSEVWHSWSG
-137 GKLSVATNNIVQ
+137 VAVAANNISN
-149 LYGRF
+149 LISRY
-154 SGQIEQAKQSW
+154 SGQIEEAKQSW

-357 EFRDLLNNDVN
+357 EFRDLLTNDVN
-368 AALVK
+368 GALVK
-373 VLEGMKGDQGLFD
+373 VLEGMKGDQGLFN
-386 IVDAMDEMN
+386 IVDAMDEMH

-427 EGTSLTDEFNTKNES
+427 EGTSLTNEFNTKNES

-460 IGQKLMPAANIA
+460 IGQKLMPAANMVIG
-472 ISGTNTFLGV
+472 GTNTFLGV
-482 ISKLITLLGKYGYA
+482 ISKLITLFGKYQAA
-496 IGTVTT
+496 IITVTG
-502 LTALYIAKKKIAY
+502 LTALYVAKKKIAY

-572 GLVIAAVAALAQGIA
+572 GLVIAAVAALAHGIA
-587 SLVSKSREA
+587 FLVSKSREA

-601 ELNSRT
+601 ELNKRT
-607 IDTTSSFVKAQA
+607 VDTTSSFVKAQA

-632 EAATKAA
+632 DAATKAA
-639 KGSDERKRAIEKINE
+639 EGSDERKRVIDKINE
-654 LYGDYLPHLLTE
+654 LYGDYLPQLLTE
-666 KTSNEELETALANVN
+666 KTSNEELETALKNVN
-681 TQLEQR
+681 TQLEQK
-687 IKLRARESAEL
+687 IKLQARENAEM
-698 DVLQQKEDT
+698 DIQQHKMDA
-707 VKATLHALGAEYE
+707 VKAALGSFNKRYE
-720 KQNGRKM
+720 KMNKGQSLSAAQVGSLTGALSQYYDMPDISHFIEMRDVIAGIFNETIDNQDRQVNNIIALFTEAQENGAKLRSMVDGLFGVQSSGKNAPLG
-727 STSDIET
+727 T
-734 LTKGISKSYDAGQM
+734 LTDG
-748 TDDLKDEISTV
+748 STE
-759 FGRDVDW
+759 D
-766 NTSAKHTVYAAPN
+766 
-779 LPPTVKGSATDSPLV
+779 
-794 NIGNEFAKAAA
+794 
-805 NGNELRSVIKG
+805 
-816 LYGDLTS
+816 
-823 EPSGN
+823 
-828 ITPLGK
+828 
-834 LVDGT
+834 
-839 TKNSGGGTGGNGGSG
+839 SGGGTGGKGSP
-854 GGSDDDKWRLDKDEA
+854 GSSPVETAAEKSALA
-869 YLRGKIDL
+869 L
-877 QKKYAAKEIATKDE
+877 QKGLEQVFQEVNEESEKLFQETLKRIEQ
-891 LDAQILQLEIDTLD
+891 DAEM
-905 RRIKSGK
+905 K
-912 VGGEELLKLQEQLAG
+912 
-927 KRAQQTEKES
+927 
-937 RKDEQQ
+937 
-943 AKEEARKKEEQAKTA
+943 
-958 TQLAIDAE
+958 TQLVIDNE
-966 KDLKEKAIKEENRR
+966 KDLTQKAIMEEDLR
-980 YEAEKKK
+980 YEKERAK
-987 AEGNAESL
+987 AGDNAELL
-995 ELVEKIHQ
+995 ELAETKHQ
-1003 NKLDRIEIDA
+1003 NNLDKIRLDA
-1013 FNREIKR
+1013 FNREVKR

-1056 HTQELAEFDVE
+1056 HTAELANFDVE
-1067 YLQSLETMLQKVA
+1067 YLQNLEAMLQKVA
-1080 DDRTLEGM
+1080 DSGQIEGM

-1108 KRKNAAA
+1108 KRKNAAV
-1115 GNAQE
+1115 GTAQE
-1120 ASQEPSDSPKKESH
+1120 SSQESSDGPKKESH
-1134 SVLEGTGKG
+1134 SLTEGTGNG

-1150 EDWETLFSNIAQ
+1150 DDWDTFFANLKE
-1162 GKFGAEDLRTTIAG
+1162 GKFGAEDLQTVVAG

-1190 FMDLAKK
+1190 FMDLTKK
-1197 KEDAQLKEYKKNQDN
+1197 KEDAQLKDYKKNQDN
-1212 RKNSLEKRLN
+1212 RKKSLEKRLN

-1251 KQAKREKTMNLTQ
+1251 KQAKRDKALNLTQ
-1264 AIINTALGVTST
+1264 AIINTALSVTST
-1276 LAQFGAT
+1276 IAQLGAT
-1283 PWGIAAAAVSAAMG
+1283 PWGIAAAAIAAAMG
-1297 AAEIAIIASQPIT
+1297 AAEIAIIASQPVT
-1310 TGAEEG
+1310 SGAEEG
-1316 GYIGVRRRQDG
+1316 GYIGVKRRQDG
-1327 RTFNA
+1327 KSFNA
-1332 RMNPDARGF
+1332 RLNPDARGF
-1341 VTQPTVIVGENGS
+1341 VSSPTVIVGENGS

-1363 ENPSLLPIISTME
+1363 ENPTLLPIISTME

-1388 FSAVYPVTAMP
+1388 FNAVYPATAMP
-1399 GRVSGGFIDGG
+1399 GRVSGGFIDEG
-1410 NSQPV
+1410 NSRIV
-1415 AASSDGI
+1415 TTSSDGHE
-1422 DSPASDAALTK
+1422 DTATDAALTK
-1433 AIEKLMKKL
+1433 AIEKLTKKL

-1460 TEEKYNRIKRRGQ
+1460 TEDKYNKLKRRGQ